1 MSHTDQLSAALAG
14 RYTIEREIGA
24 GGMATVYAA
33 RDLKHDRRV
42 ALKVLKP
49 ELAAVLGVERFLAE
63 IRVTANLQ
71 HPNLLP
77 LFDSGEAG
85 DGYDGA
91 PVKPLFYVMPFV
103 EGESLRALLERVKQL
118 PVDQA
123 VRFAVAIAEA
133 LDYAHRHGVVHR
145 DLKPENILLHE
156 GQPLVADFGIA
167 LAVTKAGGNR
177 ITQTGL
183 SLGTPQYMS
192 PEQATGDRDID
203 GRTDVYSL
211 AAVFYEMLTGDP
223 PHLGGTTQAVI
234 SKVLTEKPRSVRA
247 SRPAVSAHVDAAV
260 LRALEKIPADRFA
273 TAHEFAEALQGR
285 GVVLPFDV
293 VAPAV
298 VSEPPQARRADR
310 ARSVLPWALAAAF
323 GVAAVAAWI
332 VVRPQHVG
340 QTFRFVLA
348 IPESQRFEMLNGVPV
363 VLAPDGRAILYGG
376 AGGLQYR
383 RLYYQRLDQLEA
395 QPLPGTDNASTPFFS
410 PDGKTV
416 AFASGPELRSVAV
429 AGGAP
434 TVLASVGFVR
444 SPTWAADSVIYA
456 GTTAGLLRFGPG
468 QRKAESLTQPDST
481 KGELSHGTPILG
493 PDGKTIIYWVRA
505 APPIPDHLA
514 LLNLD
519 TKTTRDIEGESSNP
533 LGVLDGYLIFGRRDG
548 TLYAVR
554 YDPQKLRSLADAV
567 PVVNGIAWRG
577 AGGIAASLS
586 RDGSLAYV
594 RGGNATQ
601 LVVTDESGTKTVAT
615 SEARDFTDPSQPP
628 AFSPDGR
635 RVAVSVFESG
645 VADPWLFD
653 VSTSTLTRLTLEKGV
668 AATPAWTPDGKRIAV
683 IDRNQAHDLWWGPAD
698 GSRPLEKFVSL
709 PEPGRSLAFSPD
721 GMYAVVCAGQPA
733 DLWVVPLAGDHKPEL
748 LFHTPFN
755 EIDPAISPDGKWIAY
770 ASDISGRLQ
779 IFLRPMPGPGN
790 AFQVS
795 AAAVSAQE
803 PQWTRDGRLLF
814 RSDDSLTIATLSK
827 GPEPKILSQRRLFE
841 IHAGY
846 GVSPDGKRFALLRS
860 STGDYQV
867 VVVVNWI
874 TELRAQLA
882 AASTR

>member
-33 RDLKHDRRV
+33 RDLKHGRRV

-85 DGYDGA
+85 DPQDGA
-91 PVKPLFYVMPFV
+91 GVKPLFYVMPFV
-103 EGESLRALLERVKQL
+103 EGESLRALLDREKQL
-118 PVDQA
+118 PVDHA
-123 VRFAVAIAEA
+123 VRLAVAIGEA

-211 AAVFYEMLTGDP
+211 GAVLYEMLTGDP

-234 SKVLTEKPRSVRA
+234 SKVLTERPRSIRA
-247 SRPAVSAHVDAAV
+247 SRPAVAAHVDAAV
-260 LRALEKIPADRFA
+260 LRALEKIPADRFS
-273 TAHEFAEALQGR
+273 TAHEFVEALQGR
-285 GVVLPFDV
+285 GAVLPTDG
-293 VAPAV
+293 APAV
-298 VSEPPQARRADR
+298 LVGQRPASRATR
-310 ARSVLPWALAAAF
+310 ARSVLPWALAAVFA
-323 GVAAVAAWI
+323 VAAVAAWI
-332 VVRPQHVG
+332 VARREHAA
-340 QTFRFVLA
+340 QTVRFVLS
-348 IPESQRFEMLNGVPV
+348 IPERQRFEMLNGVPV
-363 VLAPDGRAILYGG
+363 VLAPDGRGILYGG
-376 AGGLQYR
+376 AGGPQYR
-383 RLYYQRLDQLEA
+383 RLYYQPLDQLEA
-395 QPLPGTDNASTPFFS
+395 QPLPGTDNAITPFFS
-410 PDGKTV
+410 PDGKRV
-416 AFASGPELRSVAV
+416 AFALGPELRAVAV

-444 SPTWAADSVIYA
+444 SPSWPSDSIIYA
-456 GTTAGLLRFGPG
+456 GTSGGLLRFRPG
-468 QRKAESLTQPDST
+468 QRTAESLTQPDST

-493 PDGKTIIYWVRA
+493 PDGRTIIYWVRA
-505 APPIPDHLA
+505 LPPIPDHLA
-514 LLNLD
+514 LLDLQ
-519 TKTTRDIEGESSNP
+519 TRTTRTIDGESSNP

-548 TLYAVR
+548 TLYAIR
-554 YDPQKLRSLADAV
+554 YDPGKLRSLADAV
-567 PVVNGIAWRG
+567 PVVTGVAWRG

-615 SEARDFTDPSQPP
+615 SEPRDFTDPSQPP
-628 AFSPDGR
+628 AFSPDGN
-635 RVAVSVFESG
+635 RVAISIFESG
-645 VADPWLFD
+645 VADPWVFD
-653 VSTSTLTRLTLEKGV
+653 VSTSTLTRLTLERGT
-668 AATPAWTPDGKRIAV
+668 AATPAWTPDGRRLAV
-683 IDRNQAHDLWWGPAD
+683 FDRNQAHDLWWGPAD
-698 GSRPLEKFVSL
+698 GSRPLEKLVSL
-709 PEPGRSLAFSPD
+709 PQAGRSLSFSPD
-721 GMYAVVCAGQPA
+721 GVYAVVSAGQPA
-733 DLWVVPLAGDHKPEL
+733 DLWVIPLTGDRKPRL
-748 LFHTPFN
+748 LFHTPFD

-770 ASDISGRLQ
+770 ASEISGRMQ
-779 IFLRPMPGPGN
+779 IYLRPVSREGS
-790 AFQVS
+790 AIQVS
-795 AAAVSAQE
+795 AATRGALE

-827 GPEPKILSQRRLFE
+827 DPVPQILSQRRLFE
-841 IHAGY
+841 MHAGY
-846 GVSPDGKRFALLRS
+846 SVSPDGKRFAMLRS
-860 STGDYQV
+860 SAGDYQV

-874 TELRAQLA
+874 NELRAALA
-882 AASTR
+882 AASRR